1 MDAMV
6 KRDVS
11 NVVSAN
17 ASQGL
22 PTRKRKK
29 PNVVDIIIVLGVNF
43 ETLRNFDEFTESI
56 IKLNKNRLIVT
67 IKYSDTYC
75 CFI

>member
-1 MDAMV
+1 MV

-43 ETLRNFDEFTESI
+43 EKLRNFDEFTESI

-75 CFI
+75 YFI